1 MKARLRPHQS
11 GLHRAEMIRELAVP
25 ALSELREFRACLER
39 LTGRV
44 AELVPVVMEPG
55 APSGTWLRTGVADY
69 LFYEEQTS
77 RFHQAHIVLS
87 VAAQLLLGDTAEPS
101 VDPRLV
107 PDVSPQL
114 IRLMLGGA
122 VCSPVTQREAEEL
135 AFLAVEH
142 ARPVSYP
149 QPLARRALRQLR
161 PLHAALR
168 AAVPQIAATAAPRIW
183 TSPSLRLHR
192 QVIQIRDA
200 ALALRPYRDPE
211 AASAATSTA
220 CAAGLTGE
228 ELAAAGEAAVLAA
241 AVSTRRSGQPVPRTP
256 ARTGGLPMPGPDL
269 RSETAWL
276 VKVSRA
282 FAQLQRAAEPA
293 LEAIESRPDERA
305 SWMQTARERS
315 R

>member
-1 MKARLRPHQS
+1 VKRHLLPRQT
-11 GLHRAEMIRELAVP
+11 GLHHAHLIQELAVP
-25 ALSELREFRACLER
+25 ALFELREFRACLEK

-44 AELVPVVMEPG
+44 VELVPVVMEPG
-55 APSGTWLRTGVADY
+55 VPSGIWLRTAGADY
-69 LFYEEQTS
+69 LYYEEQTS
-77 RFHQAHIVLS
+77 PFHQAHIVLAL
-87 VAAQLLLGDTAEPS
+87 AAQLLLSDAADPS
-101 VDPRLV
+101 VDPRLM
-107 PDVSPQL
+107 PDVSPEL
-114 IRLMLGGA
+114 MRLMLGA
-122 VCSPVTQREAEEL
+122 TACSQVTQREAEEL
-135 AFLAVEH
+135 AFMALEH

-168 AAVPQIAATAAPRIW
+168 EAVPEIAATAAPGIW
-183 TSPSLRLHR
+183 PTPSGRLHR

-211 AASAATSTA
+211 AASAATRAA
-220 CAAGLTGE
+220 CAAGLTGD
-228 ELAAAGEAAVLAA
+228 ELAATAEAAVLAP
-241 AVSTRRSGQPVPRTP
+241 AVCAWKSGRPAPRTP
-256 ARTGGLPMPGPDL
+256 GRTGGLPVLGPDL

-282 FAQLQRAAEPA
+282 FAQLQRGAESA
-293 LEAIESRPDERA
+293 RDAIESRPEPA